1 MAILDIHQVSLSFGG
16 LKALQNVNLKIEKGA
31 THALIGPNG
40 AGKSTLL
47 NVLTG
52 MLKPDDGS
60 VMLTHTTL
68 TSWVLLR
75 CSKHRPFSQK

>member
-16 LKALQNVNLKIEKGA
+16 LKALQKVDLKIEQGT

-52 MLKPDDGS
+52 ML
-60 VMLTHTTL
+60 
-68 TSWVLLR
+68 VLVA
-75 CSKHRPFSQK
+75 

>member
-16 LKALQNVNLKIEKGA
+16 LQALQNVHLKIEKGS

-47 NVLTG
+47 RALF
-52 MLKPDDGS
+52 S
-60 VMLTHTTL
+60 L
-68 TSWVLLR
+68 TSLAWAEYNEASLM
-75 CSKHRPFSQK
+75 F

>member
-16 LKALQNVNLKIEKGA
+16 LQALQNVHLKIEKGS

-60 VMLTHTTL
+60 VMFDGKP
-68 TSWVLLR
+68 LLI
-75 CSKHRPFSQK
+75 PLFE